1 MPRKQPVKVSDE
13 TLRDLHAQGLGCNEI
28 ARRTGTNQST
38 VSKRCKALGLT
49 FDRSQTSAGTAAR
62 SIDARGRRQAII
74 DRLYERADKLLKR
87 LDADTF
93 WTLMSV
99 GAGEQQPTELTFVPA
114 VDERYLAHSIGS
126 YLQSAAK
133 LEAIDADAERNA
145 ELAQVAVG
153 LGKAIAAAAD
163 QYEREQRD
171 AA

>member
-1 MPRKQPVKVSDE
+1 MPRKQPVRVSDD
-13 TLRDLHAQGLGCNEI
+13 TLRELHAAGHGCNEI
-28 ARRTGTNQST
+28 ARRTGTNPAT
-38 VSKRCKALGLT
+38 VSRRCKTLGLT
-49 FDRSQTSAGTAAR
+49 FDRRQTAAGVAAR
-62 SIDARGRRQAII
+62 SIDARARRVAII
-74 DRLYERADKLLKR
+74 DRLYARAEKLLDR

-99 GAGEQQPTELTFVPA
+99 GAGEQQPTELNFVPA

-126 YLQSAAK
+126 YLQSAGK

-153 LGKAIAAAAD
+153 LGKAIAVAAE